1 MSRVWLASPKRRGK
15 PVTKNFFIS
24 AMALF
29 EKILPNDEILYIVA
43 SDDYEYCIRTFI
55 HEMKLDN
62 VIMANQGHRLL
73 VRDYGWI
80 KVVLTT
86 IQLMFK

>member
-62 VIMANQGHRLL
+62 VIMANQGPDLIG
-73 VRDYGWI
+73 V
-80 KVVLTT
+80 
-86 IQLMFK
+86 